1 MCCLFG
7 IYNYSGS
14 EIKNLSKVTNSLAR
28 EATIRG
34 MDATGIAYNH
44 KGNLLIHKE
53 AKSAYSISFKH
64 PDDVTAIMGHTRHTT
79 QGNQK
84 HNYNNHPF
92 PGKCKNL
99 KFALAHNG
107 ILINDKSLRR
117 NLNLAKTK
125 VETDSFVAVQ
135 LLERQRQL
143 NADSI
148 KYMAEK
154 VDGSFSF
161 TILDEENTLW
171 FVKGDSP
178 LSIIHF
184 PDKKVYAYASTDEIL
199 YKGLISTEFF
209 KEIKIGNFE
218 EIDIQEGQILSIH
231 PDGTIKANKF
241 DYINDYYGNYCW
253 WSYGRSMFSG
263 KSNYADDLKSVAK
276 CHGYDPDT
284 IDELMDEGF
293 TPDEIEEYIY
303 CCE

>member
-14 EIKNLSKVTNSLAR
+14 EIKGITKLTNSLSK

-53 AKSAYSISFKH
+53 PKSAYSINFKH

-79 QGNQK
+79 QGNEK
-84 HNYNNHPF
+84 LNFNNHPF
-92 PGKCKNL
+92 AGNCKNL

-117 NLNLAKTK
+117 NLKLPNTK
-125 VETDSFVAVQ
+125 IETDSFVAVQ
-135 LLERQRQL
+135 IIENQKLL
-143 NADSI
+143 NAESI

-171 FVKGDSP
+171 LVKGDSP

-184 PDKKVYAYASTDEIL
+184 PKQMVYAYASTDEIL
-199 YKGLISTEFF
+199 YKGLVSTDFF
-209 KEIKIGNFE
+209 KEIKTGSFE
-218 EIDIQEGQILSIH
+218 EISIEEGQILSIH
-231 PDGTIKANKF
+231 PDGTITADKF
-241 DYINDYYGNYCW
+241 NYSSNYYSDYCW
-253 WSYGRSMFSG
+253 WGYGRGLLSN
-263 KSNYADDLKSVAK
+263 KSTYEDDLKSVAK
-276 CHGYDPDT
+276 GYGYTPEV
-284 IDELMDEGF
+284 IDELLNSGF
-293 TPDEIEEYIY
+293 SYEEIEEYIY